1 MDSADSYFLSFTL
14 YAIPANL
21 ISGMCYVVGR
31 KKLGLLLSEY
41 FFIYMPWLVLV
52 LLSRGFFGDHQLVTD
67 DITLNTFILLVQS
80 VACGV
85 LGGSILW
92 ARFIFKADSTLE
104 KLRITA
110 LSALAVSAVY
120 AVTRILLFAGIR
132 AVM

>member
-21 ISGMCYVVGR
+21 ISGMCYVIGR
-31 KKLGLLLSEY
+31 KKLGLMFSEY
-41 FFIYMPWLVLV
+41 FFIYSPWIVLV

-67 DITLNTFILLVQS
+67 DMTLNTFILLAQS

-92 ARFIFKADSTLE
+92 FRFLFRADTTFG

-110 LSALAVSAVY
+110 LGALAVSAVY

-132 AVM
+132 AVI